1 VTLRGN
7 GGVSQMEEEKHSAL
21 LSRREAIARSQ
32 PFETGSTERV
42 RRLNG
47 LLLSRRRPGICLH
60 RARSYTKV
68 FAQTEG
74 EPTVYRFA
82 RAFARTLEE
91 MPPVIAEG
99 EFLVGSP
106 TCKIR
111 HASFLP
117 EIASGWLRNEIDILA
132 NRPWDPF
139 DVTPEQVAEIK
150 EMLPFWQGKT
160 LLDHWL
166 KAVPP
171 DLANRVSGKGWADCW
186 AMLLMQG
193 YHFTPPFEDILRHGF
208 SGYEVRIK
216 EALTRVDPNDTARMG
231 GRHFYEA
238 LLILIDAIR
247 GFAAKYSRKALQLA
261 HQEPDPKR
269 KEELVA
275 IAEMTSRVPYY
286 GARSFHE
293 AVQAVCFVMALMHV
307 EGTGPVYTVGRIDQ
321 YLYPFYQT
329 DREKQ
334 IVTRE
339 QAQELIELL
348 FIKLTGTVMF
358 WSSSGARCSP
368 GYKPTQTICIGGVN
382 TEGRDATNELSYII
396 LDAAESVRT
405 IQPDIV
411 LLTHPRETPYALK
424 RRGAE
429 LTALGLGIPKFEN
442 TETIKAQLMDIGY
455 TLEEAKIGWVQ
466 GCSEPEGPG
475 AKQYGHTDSFMLN
488 LPMALE
494 CLLFRGRKRM
504 PDQPGSGE
512 MLGLDLGDP
521 TRFETFDNFM
531 EGVKKELAQQILDGH
546 TATSWAEWVS
556 ARHFP
561 LLLQSILT
569 DACIERGLPTNAGGA
584 KIAVGPGVVVAGG
597 LATLADSLAAIKKLV
612 YDEKRLPLAELL
624 RAVDANFIGHE
635 TLRDTLCHRVPKYGN
650 DDDSVDQIAKDI
662 YNFISAEAKSH
673 VSALGNRNFATT
685 TWPMSNMFEGAKTW
699 ATPNG
704 RKAGE
709 PFSNHLGPTDGM
721 DVNGAVCNINSV
733 TKLDHDRQFGIV
745 HNLYF
750 VNIENDAKIH
760 EMLNLTDYFFTRG
773 GHHVQINCQDKE
785 VFMEAKKHPERYR
798 GLMVRVAGYVAYF
811 VELSEE
817 LQDQIIGR
825 TSHYA

>member
-1 VTLRGN
+1 MVIR
-7 GGVSQMEEEKHSAL
+7 ADIDL

-42 RRLNG
+42 RKLNA
-47 LLLSRRRPGICLH
+47 LLLSKRRPGVCLH
-60 RARSYTKV
+60 RARAYTEV

-82 RAFARTLEE
+82 KAFARTLQDL
-91 MPPVIAEG
+91 PAIIADG
-99 EFLVGSP
+99 ELLVGSP

-111 HASFLP
+111 YASFFP

-160 LLDHWL
+160 LLDHWQ

-171 DLANRVSGKGWADCW
+171 ELAQRVSNKGWADCW
-186 AMLLMQG
+186 AMLLMHG
-193 YHFTPPFEDILRHGF
+193 YHYTPPFEDVLKNGL
-208 SGYEVRIK
+208 SGYEARVK
-216 EALTRVDPNDTARMG
+216 EALVQVDPKDTTQLG
-231 GRHFYEA
+231 KRHFYEA
-238 LLILIDAIR
+238 LLIVIGAIK
-247 GFAAKYSRKALQLA
+247 GFAGKYSQGALEWA
-261 HQEPDPKR
+261 HQESNPER
-269 KEELVA
+269 KEELLK
-275 IAEMTSRVPYY
+275 IAEITSHVPYY

-293 AVQAVCFVMALMHV
+293 AVQVVCFIMALMHM
-307 EGTGPVYTVGRIDQ
+307 EGTGPVYTLGRIDQ
-321 YLYPFYQT
+321 YLYPYYKA
-329 DREKQ
+329 DIEKG
-334 IVTRE
+334 ILTRE

-358 WSSSGARCSP
+358 WSSAGARCSP
-368 GYKPTQTICIGGVN
+368 GYKPTQTICIGGLN
-382 TEGRDATNELSYII
+382 TEGRDATNDLSYVI
-396 LDAAESVRT
+396 LDAAQSVRT

-424 RRGAE
+424 MKGAE
-429 LTALGLGIPKFEN
+429 LTALGLGVPKFEN

-455 TLEEAKIGWVQ
+455 TLEEAKVGWVQ
-466 GCSEPEGPG
+466 GCSEPEGPH
-475 AKQYGHTDSFMLN
+475 AKQYGHTDSFLLN
-488 LPMALE
+488 LPMTLE
-494 CLLFRGRKRM
+494 CVLFRGRKRM

-521 TRFETFDNFM
+521 AEFANFDELM
-531 EGVKKELAQQILDGH
+531 EAVKKELAQQILDGH

-556 ARHFP
+556 AKHFP

-584 KIAVGPGVVVAGG
+584 RISVGPGVVVAGG

-612 YDEKRLPLAELL
+612 FEERKVSMTELV
-624 RAVDANFIGHE
+624 RALDANFNGFE
-635 TLRDTLCHRVPKYGN
+635 TLRDTLRNKAPKYGN
-650 DDDSVDQIAKDI
+650 DDDYVDQLAKDI
-662 YNFISAEAKSH
+662 YNFVSAEAKKH

-699 ATPNG
+699 ASPDG

-709 PFSNHLGPTDGM
+709 PFSNHLGPSDGL
-721 DVNGAVCNINSV
+721 DVNGAVGNINSV
-733 TKLDHDRQFGIV
+733 TKLDHDRHFGIV

-750 VNIENDAKIH
+750 VNIDGDEKIH
-760 EMLNLTDYFFTRG
+760 GMLNLIDYFFSRG
-773 GHHVQINCQDKE
+773 GHHVQINCQDKK
-785 VFMEAKKHPERYR
+785 VFIEAKKHPEKYR

-811 VELSEE
+811 VELSGE

>member
-1 VTLRGN
+1 MGN
-7 GGVSQMEEEKHSAL
+7 ETRTDI
-21 LSRREAIARSQ
+21 LSRRAAIASSQ

-42 RRLNG
+42 RKLNV
-47 LLLSRRRPGICLH
+47 LLLSKRRPGICLH
-60 RARSYTKV
+60 RARAYTEV
-68 FAQTEG
+68 FGRTEG

-82 RAFARTLEE
+82 KSFAKTLKD
-91 MPPVIAEG
+91 MPPIVAEG
-99 EFLVGSP
+99 ELLVGSP

-111 HASFLP
+111 YASFIP
-117 EIASGWLRNEIDILA
+117 EIASAWLRNEIDILA

-139 DVTPEQVAEIK
+139 DITPEQVTEIK

-160 LLDHWL
+160 LLDHWQ
-166 KAVPP
+166 KAAPP
-171 DLANRVSGKGWADCW
+171 ELASRVSGKGWADCW

-193 YHFTPPFEDILRHGF
+193 YHYTPPFGDILSNGF
-208 SGYEVRIK
+208 SGYEAQIK
-216 EALTRVDPNDTARMG
+216 KALGQVDPNDTTQMG
-231 GRHFYEA
+231 KRHFYEA
-238 LLILIDAIR
+238 LLIVIDAIKD
-247 GFAAKYSRKALQLA
+247 FSEKYSKKALQLA
-261 HQEPDPKR
+261 GQEPDSKR
-269 KEELVA
+269 KEELLK
-275 IAEMTSRVPYY
+275 IAEITSRVPYY

-293 AVQAVCFVMALMHV
+293 AIQAVCFIMALMHI
-307 EGTGPVYTVGRIDQ
+307 EGTGPVYTIGRIDQ
-321 YLYPFYQT
+321 YLFPYYKA
-329 DREKQ
+329 DIEKG
-334 IVTRE
+334 ILTRE

-358 WSSSGARCSP
+358 WSSAGARCSP

-382 TEGRDATNELSYII
+382 TEGRDASNELSYII

-411 LLTHPRETPYALK
+411 LLTHPRETPYTLK
-424 RRGAE
+424 KMGAE
-429 LTALGLGIPKFEN
+429 LSALGLGIPKFEN
-442 TETIKAQLMDIGY
+442 TETIKSQLMDIGY

-466 GCSEPEGPG
+466 GCSEPEGPY

-494 CLLFRGRKRM
+494 SVLFRGRKRM
-504 PDQPGSGE
+504 PDQLGSGK

-521 TRFETFDNFM
+521 TKIEKFDHFM
-531 EGVKKELAQQILDGH
+531 EVVKKQLAQQILDGH
-546 TATSWAEWVS
+546 NATSWAEWVS
-556 ARHFP
+556 AKHFP

-584 KIAVGPGVVVAGG
+584 KITVGPGVVIAGG

-612 YDEKRLPLAELL
+612 FEEKSVSMAELV
-624 RAVDANFIGHE
+624 RALDANFSGYE
-635 TLRDTLCHRVPKYGN
+635 TLLDRLRNKVPKYGN
-650 DDDSVDQIAKDI
+650 DDDYVDQIAKDI
-662 YNFISAEAKSH
+662 YNFVSAEAKKH
-673 VSALGNRNFATT
+673 TSALGNRNFATT
-685 TWPMSNMFEGAKTW
+685 SWPMSNMFEGAKTW

-709 PFSNHLGPTDGM
+709 PFSNHLGPTDGL
-721 DVNGAVCNINSV
+721 DVNGPVGNINSV

-750 VNIENDAKIH
+750 VNIDSDAKIND
-760 EMLNLTDYFFTRG
+760 MLKLTDYFFSRG
-773 GHHVQINCQDKE
+773 GHHVQINCQDKQ
-785 VFMEAKKHPERYR
+785 VFIEAKKYPEKYR

-811 VELSEE
+811 VELSGE

>member
-1 VTLRGN
+1 MVAEMRTDII
-7 GGVSQMEEEKHSAL
+7 A
-21 LSRREAIARSQ
+21 RREAIATSQ

-42 RRLNG
+42 RKLNA
-47 LLLSRRRPGICLH
+47 LLLSKRRPGLCLH
-60 RARSYTKV
+60 RARAYTET
-68 FAQTEG
+68 FARTEG

-82 RAFARTLEE
+82 KAFAKTLQD
-91 MPPVIAEG
+91 MPPIIAEG
-99 EFLVGSP
+99 ELLVGSP
-106 TCKIR
+106 TCGIR
-111 HASFLP
+111 YASFVP

-160 LLDHWL
+160 LLDHWQ

-171 DLANRVSGKGWADCW
+171 ELASRVSGKGWADCW
-186 AMLLMQG
+186 AMLLMHG
-193 YHFTPPFEDILRHGF
+193 YHYTPPFGDILSNGF
-208 SGYEVRIK
+208 SGYEARVK
-216 EALTRVDPNDTARMG
+216 EALARVDPNGTTQMG
-231 GRHFYEA
+231 KRHFYEA
-238 LLILIDAIR
+238 LLIVIDAIK
-247 GFAAKYSRKALQLA
+247 GFAEKYSKKALQLA
-261 HQEPDPKR
+261 DQESDSKR
-269 KEELVA
+269 KEELSK
-275 IAEMTSRVPYY
+275 IAEITSHVPYY
-286 GARSFHE
+286 GARSFRE
-293 AVQAVCFVMALMHV
+293 AIQVVCFMMALIHI

-321 YLYPFYQT
+321 YLYPYYKA
-329 DREKQ
+329 DVEKG
-334 IVTRE
+334 ILTRE
-339 QAQELIELL
+339 QTQELIELL

-382 TEGRDATNELSYII
+382 TEGRDATNELSYVI

-424 RRGAE
+424 RKGAD
-429 LTALGLGIPKFEN
+429 LNALGLGIPKLEN
-442 TETIKAQLMDIGY
+442 TETIKAQLMSIGY

-466 GCSEPEGPG
+466 GCSEPEGPY

-494 CLLFRGRKRM
+494 CVLFRGRKRM

-521 TRFETFDNFM
+521 TKFENFDDFM
-531 EGVKKELAQQILDGH
+531 EAVKKELARQILDGH
-546 TATSWAEWVS
+546 NATSWAEWVS

-584 KIAVGPGVVVAGG
+584 RIYVGPGVVVAGG
-597 LATLADSLAAIKKLV
+597 LATLADSLAVIKKLV
-612 YDEKRLPLAELL
+612 YEEKKVSMAELV
-624 RAVDANFIGHE
+624 RAVDANFSGYE
-635 TLRDTLCHRVPKYGN
+635 TLRDTVRNKVPKYGN
-650 DDDSVDQIAKDI
+650 DNDYVDQIAKDI
-662 YNFISAEAKSH
+662 YNFVSVEAKKH
-673 VSALGNRNFATT
+673 TTALGNKNFATT

-699 ATPNG
+699 ATPDG

-709 PFSNHLGPTDGM
+709 PFSNHLGPTDGL
-721 DVNGAVCNINSV
+721 DVNGAVGNINSV
-733 TKLDHDRQFGIV
+733 TKLDHDRQFGII

-750 VNIENDAKIH
+750 VNIDSDAKIND
-760 EMLNLTDYFFTRG
+760 MLNLIDYFFSRG
-773 GHHVQINCQDKE
+773 GHHVQINCQDKR
-785 VFMEAKKHPERYR
+785 VFIEAKKHPEKYR